1 MKDSRVSRPDVLA
14 ILCTAK
20 FRNLAS
26 SRPRGSQVFDCRGR
40 GTNYQVRAASPEFSA
55 EIDTQQFLVGADFSA
70 VVHHQPHK
78 AQGAGRF
85 ALEIYPT
92 GHFFEAA
99 DEQSL
104 LNFRLPVPDVEA
116 IAFATSL
123 AYDPVND
130 LLAVGANGQN
140 YASRIFIY
148 HGFST
153 GDLRLANTITT
164 PFAQGLRPSGLA
176 FLNGQLWV
184 ASYTGNCVCILQAP
198 VEGASISREISGFKS
213 PLGLFGSRE
222 GMYVTTHLGHELLLC
237 EGGESLAVR
246 QVCAAGSGLKYP
258 WGVTG
263 HDIGSGTELLVANLN
278 LDDQARSYVSL
289 CTRSIDGPSALERVS
304 ISGAPDLYGISVI
317 RQDFAIN

>member
-1 MKDSRVSRPDVLA
+1 LKACLVSDLDVLS

-26 SRPRGSQVFDCRGR
+26 SRPRGSQVFDCRGK
-40 GTNYQVRAASPEFSA
+40 GANYQVRAASPEFSA
-55 EIDTQQFLVGADFSA
+55 EIDTQQFMMGADFSA

-78 AQGAGRF
+78 AKGGGRF

-92 GHFFEAA
+92 DHFFKAA

-104 LNFRLPVPDVEA
+104 LNYRLPVPDVEA

-140 YASRIFIY
+140 FASRIFIY

-153 GDLRLANTITT
+153 GQLRLANTTDT
-164 PFAQGLRPSGLA
+164 PLAQGLRPSGLA
-176 FLNGQLWV
+176 FLDGHLWV
-184 ASYTGNCVCILQAP
+184 ASYTGNCVCILPAP
-198 VEGASISREISGFKS
+198 FQGASISREISGFKS
-213 PLGLFGSRE
+213 PLALFASAE

-237 EGGESLAVR
+237 DGGDSIAVK

-263 HDIGSGTELLVANLN
+263 HETGSGTELLVASLN

-289 CTRSIDGPSALERVS
+289 CTRSIDGCTALERVS
-304 ISGAPDLYGISVI
+304 ISGALDLFGISVI
-317 RQDFAIN
+317 RQDFCC